1 MIEDYSPCY
10 QVKEDIENYFNTRY
24 SGNRCVIYDC
34 MEMKKPE
41 TVEIENIKFE
51 EDDGAMWLRIKTK
64 DERTFDIAFGD
75 GYGGICLESEYDGR
89 WQD

>member
-1 MIEDYSPCY
+1 M
-10 QVKEDIENYFNTRY
+10 
-24 SGNRCVIYDC
+24 
-34 MEMKKPE
+34 
-41 TVEIENIKFE
+41 
-51 EDDGAMWLRIKTK
+51 DGAMWLRIKTK

>member
-51 EDDGAMWLRIKTK
+51 EDGWRYVVKNK
-64 DERTFDIAFGD
+64 NKG
-75 GYGGICLESEYDGR
+75 
-89 WQD
+89 